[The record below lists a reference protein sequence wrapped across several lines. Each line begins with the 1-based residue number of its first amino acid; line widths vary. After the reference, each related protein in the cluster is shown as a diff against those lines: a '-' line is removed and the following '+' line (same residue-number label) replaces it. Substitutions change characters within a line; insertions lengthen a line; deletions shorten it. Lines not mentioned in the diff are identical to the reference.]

1 MVMRDRSSTQQ
12 IRIVQPP
19 SQEVQA
25 PAEEFKAD
33 PDSLNMLL
41 EMGYSR
47 DDAQIALKI
56 TQNNLEQACT
66 FLLNNPNPAQS
77 LGYQV
82 HMAASSSNRHQMR
95 AGGAAAA
102 SQASRS
108 SAAAS
113 DER

>member
-1 MVMRDRSSTQQ
+1 MVMRERSSTQQ
-12 IRIVQPP
+12 IRVVQPP
-19 SQEVQA
+19 SHEVQT

-82 HMAASSSNRHQMR
+82 HMASSSQRQNRS
-95 AGGAAAA
+95 GGAAAA

-108 SAAAS
+108 GA
-113 DER
+113 DGQQ